1 MENNFMKET
10 DLDQLCAGASP
21 EEIKQLYKMVNEWGN
36 GDPNSFPVQLALLTK
51 GQWRAAARIPS
62 LLAEKM
68 AVHQKEMAAALK
80 NFSSA
85 NDAKTKTLEGTIAT
99 HTESM
104 KKVASQSWENLEE
117 IEKYARQIRERMEYG
132 LRESDRITKSFIDER
147 HRLEQARRDYE
158 RSMEWWDVFQRFLAL
173 MLASAFGFIIGWYYF
188 AHPH

>member
-1 MENNFMKET
+1 MKET
-10 DLDQLCAGASP
+10 DLDYLGVGATP
-21 EEIKQLYKMVNEWGN
+21 DEIRHIYKMVIEWSN

-51 GQWRAAARIPS
+51 AQWRAAARIPP
-62 LLAEKM
+62 LLAEKL
-68 AVHQKEMAAALK
+68 AGHQKEMAASLK

-99 HTESM
+99 HTEAM

-147 HRLEQARRDYE
+147 HRLEEARRNYE
-158 RSMEWWDVFQRFLAL
+158 QSMEWREVFLNLTAL
-173 MLASAFGFIIGWYYF
+173 IIAMAGGFIIGWYYF